1 MTETGTTAPAPSPVR
16 RFTWLK
22 AALIASLALNLLFI
36 GGGIARWYV
45 GFGPERYARL
55 TQSQLIPRYFFRDLD
70 RARRLELF
78 AAFKARDKEIKAERQ
93 AVKAQVIA
101 LADALDAEPF
111 DPARVKATVEGF
123 TARSEA
129 LFVTGSDA
137 ALALIDQLT
146 PDERKLMAKHLR
158 AREDHARG
166 APDGPPGDDKKP
178 DGP

>member
-1 MTETGTTAPAPSPVR
+1 MTETGTTAPAPAPAR

-22 AALIASLALNLLFI
+22 AALVASLALNLLFI

-55 TQSQLIPRYFFRDLD
+55 TQSQLIPRYFFRDRDDLS
-70 RARRLELF
+70 
-78 AAFKARDKEIKAERQ
+78 AAIDQAARDKEIKAERQ

-158 AREDHARG
+158 DREDRG
-166 APDGPPGDDKKP
+166 PGKP
-178 DGP
+178 DASVKPDAP

>member
-1 MTETGTTAPAPSPVR
+1 M
-16 RFTWLK
+16 
-22 AALIASLALNLLFI
+22 ALIASLAVNLLFI

-55 TQSQLIPRYFFRDLD
+55 TQTQLIPRYFFRDLD

-78 AAFKARDKEIKAERQ
+78 KVFKARDKDIRDGRK
-93 AVKAQVIA
+93 AVKEQVIA
-101 LADALDAEPF
+101 LADALEADPY
-111 DPARVKATVEGF
+111 DPARVKAAVEGF

-137 ALALIDQLT
+137 ALTLIDELT

-166 APDGPPGDDKKP
+166 APDGPPGDDKTP

>member
-1 MTETGTTAPAPSPVR
+1 MSDTGTTAPAPAR
-16 RFTWLK
+16 RFNWLK
-22 AALIASLALNLLFI
+22 AALIASLAVNLLFI

-55 TQSQLIPRYFFRDLD
+55 TQTQLIPRYFFRDLD

-78 AAFKARDKEIKAERQ
+78 AVFKARDKDIRDGRK

-101 LADALDAEPF
+101 LADALDAEPY
-111 DPARVKATVEGF
+111 DPTRVKAAVEGF
-123 TARSEA
+123 TAKSEA

-137 ALALIDQLT
+137 ALALIDKLT

-158 AREDHARG
+158 AREDHGRA

-178 DGP
+178 AGP